1 MKNADK
7 RAGVLTVAIAAMT
20 LAVGAQA
27 MVSSAATTSLQGDA
41 NADAAFNMADAV
53 LFSKYLGNAA
63 TLSTQGAANS
73 DMNGDAVL
81 NAMDLTLMKRQL
93 LNTAPVD
100 PNADHVVTAITYS
113 ESSVTLKNASGVVV
127 SAADASNVTV
137 ANNTMVTITTP
148 GEYDVD
154 GACTNGQLQ
163 VNCDKTTYADGQVT
177 CNLLGLE
184 LANSNDSPIYVA
196 AIGDEFVLTVK
207 KGYTNT
213 ISDGTSYTNA
223 DAGIGAIYSCDDM
236 KIKGKGTLIV
246 NGNCED
252 GIVCKN
258 DLKIWNGDIQV
269 TAVDDGI
276 RGKDSVRIGD
286 PDSLDD
292 SSLNVSVKS
301 TSGDGIKSTSTETGD
316 GFVRINGGTVK
327 IDAMYDGIK
336 GEQAVEIN
344 GGTIDILTYQVGS
357 SYSGSGASSGNY
369 GGMGG
374 MGGPNDGGNHN
385 STTES
390 AKGIKAV
397 GLYDESGETY
407 QSGGNITI
415 TGGTI
420 TVDSADD
427 CIHCAGTLS
436 VTGGH
441 LTLSTADDG
450 MHSDTDLYI
459 GTQGTVSYDDVVI
472 DILTCYEGVEAMNIY
487 QYSGSVMVTSSDDG
501 YNAAGGTDGSGN
513 NGPGGWGQGGMGSNN
528 SGSYTLNIYGGY
540 VYLNAAGDGLDSN
553 GTLSVSGGYVF
564 VSQTGGGNSP
574 IDCDTTWTYSGGV
587 VIAGGSS
594 DMFGE
599 SIPASYQFVNSS
611 NAGISAGETITF
623 ANSSG
628 TVLGTMTFANSAS
641 AIVICAPETG
651 TAYKGGT
658 LSGTT
663 YFEATAASGGSNMK
677 AGYDGTISGGS
688 TLSSSSS
695 GNNPWGW

>member
-20 LAVGAQA
+20 LAIGAQA
-27 MVSSAATTSLQGDA
+27 MVSSAVTVSLSGDA
-41 NADAAFNMADAV
+41 NADATFGVADAV
-53 LFSKYLGNAA
+53 LFSKYLGNAD
-63 TLSTQGAANS
+63 TLSAQGAANS
-73 DMNGDAVL
+73 DMDGDSIL
-81 NAMDLTLMKRQL
+81 NAIDLTLMKRQL
-93 LNTAPVD
+93 LNATPVD
-100 PNADHVVTAITYS
+100 PNGDHVVTAITYS
-113 ESSVTLKNASGVVV
+113 ENSVTLKNANGEVV
-127 SAADASNVTV
+127 SAADATNVTV
-137 ANNTMVTITTP
+137 SNNTMVTITTP

-154 GACTNGQLQ
+154 GTCSNGQLQ
-163 VNCDKTTYADGQVT
+163 INCDKTTYVDGQVT
-177 CNLLGLE
+177 CNLQGLT
-184 LANSNDSPIYVA
+184 LSNSSDSPIYVES
-196 AIGDEFVLTVK
+196 IDDEFVLTVK

-223 DAGIGAIYSCDDM
+223 DEGVGAIYSRDDM
-236 KIKGKGTLIV
+236 KIKGKGVLIV

-286 PDSLDD
+286 PDSLDY
-292 SSLNVSVKS
+292 SALSVSVKS
-301 TSGDGIKSTSTETGD
+301 TAGDGIKSTSTEDGD
-316 GFVRINGGTVK
+316 GFVRINGGTIQ

-344 GGTIDILTYQVGS
+344 GGDINILTYQVGS
-357 SYSGSGASSGNY
+357 NYSGSGSSSGNN

-374 MGGPNDGGNHN
+374 WGGPSEGNSS

-407 QSGGNITI
+407 QSGGDITI
-415 TGGTI
+415 TSGTI

-427 CIHCAGTLS
+427 CIHCAGTIS

-450 MHSDTDLYI
+450 LHSDTDLYI
-459 GTQGTVSYDDVVI
+459 GTQGSSAYDDVVI
-472 DILTCYEGVEAMNIY
+472 DILKSYEGVEAMNIY

-501 YNAAGGTDGSGN
+501 YNAAGGTDSSGSFN
-513 NGPGGWGQGGMGSNN
+513 PGGWGQGGMGGSS

-540 VYLNAAGDGLDSN
+540 VYINAAGDGLDSN

-594 DMFGE
+594 DMFSE
-599 SIPASYQFVNSS
+599 SIPGSYQFVNSS

-641 AIVICAPETG
+641 AIVICAPESG

-658 LSGTT
+658 VSGAT
-663 YFEATAASGGSNMK
+663 YFETTTASGGSNMK
-677 AGYDGTISGGS
+677 AGYGGTISGGS

-695 GNNPWGW
+695 GSNPWGW